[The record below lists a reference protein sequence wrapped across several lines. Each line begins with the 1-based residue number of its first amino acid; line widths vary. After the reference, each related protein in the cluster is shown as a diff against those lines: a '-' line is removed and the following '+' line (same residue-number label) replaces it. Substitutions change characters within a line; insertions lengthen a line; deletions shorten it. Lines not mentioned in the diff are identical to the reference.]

1 MTNAA
6 TAPEVGLAEFTR
18 RPRWRKEDHEAVRL
32 WAREADDAVE
42 LGRLNEQQTGRLLVE
57 KYADIDSGSEL
68 RAANGRRTIRCDHA
82 AGQGGHAMTSR
93 RSRMFVAAIA
103 FVMPVAVQA
112 QDSPQ
117 RKELRRVDLS
127 GAAGMEVI
135 SSISEFRP
143 GDELPRHLHHG
154 VEAGYVVQG
163 AMVQNPGQPPAML
176 ATGAPILNL
185 RDAVHGGFK
194 VVGPGNL
201 ILFTVHTVDKG
212 KPLYDWV
219 K

>member
-1 MTNAA
+1 M
-6 TAPEVGLAEFTR
+6 L
-18 RPRWRKEDHEAVRL
+18 
-32 WAREADDAVE
+32 
-42 LGRLNEQQTGRLLVE
+42 
-57 KYADIDSGSEL
+57 
-68 RAANGRRTIRCDHA
+68 
-82 AGQGGHAMTSR
+82 
-93 RSRMFVAAIA
+93 RSRLIVFAAA
-103 FVMPVAVQA
+103 FVMTAAAQA

-127 GAAGMEVI
+127 SGAGMEVI
-135 SSISEFRP
+135 SSISEFKP

-185 RDAVHGGFK
+185 RGVVHGGFK
-194 VVGPGNL
+194 VMGPGNL

-212 KPLYDWV
+212 KPLYDWA

>member
-1 MTNAA
+1 MKLLRSGLLVAA
-6 TAPEVGLAEFTR
+6 AAVGLA
-18 RPRWRKEDHEAVRL
+18 V
-32 WAREADDAVE
+32 
-42 LGRLNEQQTGRLLVE
+42 
-57 KYADIDSGSEL
+57 
-68 RAANGRRTIRCDHA
+68 
-82 AGQGGHAMTSR
+82 
-93 RSRMFVAAIA
+93 VA
-103 FVMPVAVQA
+103 QA

-127 GAAGMEVI
+127 GAAGIEVV
-135 SSISEFRP
+135 SSISEFRL

-185 RDAVHGGFK
+185 RDVVHGGFK
-194 VVGPGNL
+194 VIGPTNL

-212 KPLYDWV
+212 KPLYDWA

>member
-1 MTNAA
+1 MRLV
-6 TAPEVGLAEFTR
+6 PSGLFVVASAF
-18 RPRWRKEDHEAVRL
+18 
-32 WAREADDAVE
+32 
-42 LGRLNEQQTGRLLVE
+42 
-57 KYADIDSGSEL
+57 
-68 RAANGRRTIRCDHA
+68 
-82 AGQGGHAMTSR
+82 AMVIS
-93 RSRMFVAAIA
+93 VAAHS
-103 FVMPVAVQA
+103 
-112 QDSPQ
+112 QDSLQ

-127 GAAGMEVI
+127 GAPGMEVV
-135 SSISEFRP
+135 SSISEFKP
-143 GDELPRHLHHG
+143 GEELPRHIHHG

-163 AMVQNPGQPPAML
+163 AMVQNPGQQPMML

-185 RDAVHGGFK
+185 RDVPHGGFK

>member
-1 MTNAA
+1 VLLLLEFRRVNKSVFA
-6 TAPEVGLAEFTR
+6 ERNCGLVLPIHPLTS
-18 RPRWRKEDHEAVRL
+18 
-32 WAREADDAVE
+32 
-42 LGRLNEQQTGRLLVE
+42 Q
-57 KYADIDSGSEL
+57 L
-68 RAANGRRTIRCDHA
+68 RATNRRGTIPPRHA
-82 AGQGGHAMTSR
+82 ADEGGNVMTLLGSR
-93 RSRMFVAAIA
+93 IVVAAIA
-103 FVMPVAVQA
+103 FVMPVVAQA

-185 RDAVHGGFK
+185 RDVVHGGFK

-212 KPLYDWV
+212 KPLYDWA

>member
-1 MTNAA
+1 L
-6 TAPEVGLAEFTR
+6 PLGSRDGYE
-18 RPRWRKEDHEAVRL
+18 
-32 WAREADDAVE
+32 VE
-42 LGRLNEQQTGRLLVE
+42 LGRLNEQQIGRRLAGE
-57 KYADIDSGSEL
+57 KYADVDSGSEL
-68 RAANGRRTIRCDHA
+68 RAANGRRTIPRDLV
-82 AGQGGHAMTSR
+82 AGEGGHVMTLR
-93 RSRMFVAAIA
+93 RLRIFVAAVA
-103 FVMPVAVQA
+103 FVMPIVAHA

-127 GAAGMEVI
+127 GAASMEVI

-185 RDAVHGGFK
+185 RDVVHGGFK

-212 KPLYDWV
+212 KPLYDWA

>member
-1 MTNAA
+1 MRFTFVAVA
-6 TAPEVGLAEFTR
+6 LGLAL
-18 RPRWRKEDHEAVRL
+18 A
-32 WAREADDAVE
+32 
-42 LGRLNEQQTGRLLVE
+42 
-57 KYADIDSGSEL
+57 
-68 RAANGRRTIRCDHA
+68 
-82 AGQGGHAMTSR
+82 
-93 RSRMFVAAIA
+93 
-103 FVMPVAVQA
+103 MPVAVHS

-135 SSISEFRP
+135 SSISEYKV
-143 GDELPRHLHHG
+143 GDQLPRHIHHG

-163 AMVQNPGQPPAML
+163 AMVQVPGQPPMML

-185 RDAVHGGFK
+185 RDVPHGGFK
-194 VVGPGNL
+194 IVGPGSL

-212 KPLYDWV
+212 KPLYDWI

>member
-1 MTNAA
+1 MLRSTLFAAA
-6 TAPEVGLAEFTR
+6 TAV
-18 RPRWRKEDHEAVRL
+18 V
-32 WAREADDAVE
+32 
-42 LGRLNEQQTGRLLVE
+42 
-57 KYADIDSGSEL
+57 
-68 RAANGRRTIRCDHA
+68 
-82 AGQGGHAMTSR
+82 
-93 RSRMFVAAIA
+93 VAA
-103 FVMPVAVQA
+103 VAQA

-117 RKELRRVDLS
+117 RKELRRVDLA
-127 GAAGMEVI
+127 GASGMEVI
-135 SSISEFRP
+135 SSVSEFKP

-163 AMVQNPGQPPAML
+163 AMVQNPGQSPTML

-185 RDAVHGGFK
+185 RDVVHGGFK

-212 KPLYDWV
+212 QPLYDWA

>member
-1 MTNAA
+1 MRSARS
-6 TAPEVGLAEFTR
+6 GLFVVASAF
-18 RPRWRKEDHEAVRL
+18 
-32 WAREADDAVE
+32 
-42 LGRLNEQQTGRLLVE
+42 
-57 KYADIDSGSEL
+57 
-68 RAANGRRTIRCDHA
+68 
-82 AGQGGHAMTSR
+82 AMVIA
-93 RSRMFVAAIA
+93 VAAHS
-103 FVMPVAVQA
+103 

-117 RKELRRVDLS
+117 RKELKRVDLS
-127 GAAGMEVI
+127 GAPGMEVV
-135 SSISEFRP
+135 SSISEFKP
-143 GDELPRHLHHG
+143 GEELPRHIHHG

-163 AMVQNPGQPPAML
+163 AMVQNPGQAPMLL

-185 RDAVHGGFK
+185 RDVPHGGFK

>member
-1 MTNAA
+1 MISLRS
-6 TAPEVGLAEFTR
+6 GL
-18 RPRWRKEDHEAVRL
+18 L
-32 WAREADDAVE
+32 
-42 LGRLNEQQTGRLLVE
+42 
-57 KYADIDSGSEL
+57 
-68 RAANGRRTIRCDHA
+68 A
-82 AGQGGHAMTSR
+82 AGIACIMA
-93 RSRMFVAAIA
+93 VAA
-103 FVMPVAVQA
+103 QA

-127 GAAGMEVI
+127 GAPGMEVV
-135 SSISEFRP
+135 SSISEFKP
-143 GDELPRHLHHG
+143 GDEFPRHLHHG

-163 AMVQNPGQPPAML
+163 AMVQNPGQPPMML

-185 RDAVHGGFK
+185 RDVVHGGFT